1 MSEPLD
7 IRIGDLV
14 TLKKI
19 HPCGNS
25 QWEITRIGMDIG
37 IRCFGCGRRVLMV
50 RRDLERQIKS
60 ISKNPTSFSR

>member
-14 TLKKI
+14 ILKKD

-25 QWEITRIGMDIG
+25 QWEIMRIGMDIG

-50 RRDLERQIKS
+50 RRELERQIKS
-60 ISKNPTSFSR
+60 ITKKPTSFNR

>member
-14 TLKKI
+14 ILKKD

-25 QWEITRIGMDIG
+25 QWEIMRIGMDIR

-50 RRDLERQIKS
+50 RRELERQIKS
-60 ISKNPTSFSR
+60 ITKKPTSFNR